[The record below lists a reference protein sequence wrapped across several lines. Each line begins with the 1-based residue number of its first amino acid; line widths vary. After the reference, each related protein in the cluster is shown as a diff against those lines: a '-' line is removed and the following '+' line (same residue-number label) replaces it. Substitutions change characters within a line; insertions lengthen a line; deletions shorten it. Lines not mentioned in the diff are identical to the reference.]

1 MVRKSIT
8 RSEKATHAN
17 RRFVR
22 LPHLP
27 GVLTAAALLA
37 LVPAAAN
44 AQQPPAQSLQEDAR
58 AYAAEFNVG
67 VDEAMRRLRA
77 QEQQGDIVD
86 RLRKANPGRFAGLW
100 VEHQPEFRI
109 VVRLAG
115 DAPAP
120 PEFASAAA
128 GSPSPVVFVTGAA
141 ATESQVLGKI
151 QASRPQFRTAL
162 PGLVGTDMDVKTG
175 DIVLYVHATGAA
187 GETARAKGAELARLV
202 GHPVRVEVL
211 NAPAQ
216 DGNVRGA
223 ANLSNCTTGFVVQ
236 NSAGTRGVLTA
247 GHCPDA
253 QTYSGFD
260 GTNTTL
266 SFVSEIRD
274 ADQDVQWHT
283 STLTELPE
291 FYADLTT
298 SARVLTGR
306 RYRTSTAPGNA
317 VCHRGKST
325 GYSCG
330 TVQSITFQPDYTDA
344 CPGTTCS
351 NVWISVAG
359 PNLKCYPGDS
369 GGAWFNG
376 QTAFGIYKGQSSAG
390 PAVGD
395 CSLAWYMST
404 DFISGLGV
412 SLLYGT

>member
-1 MVRKSIT
+1 MRDNCRSVRFST
-8 RSEKATHAN
+8 ALRA
-17 RRFVR
+17 FV
-22 LPHLP
+22 
-27 GVLTAAALLA
+27 VAAALLSS
-37 LVPAAAN
+37 VPVTSAY
-44 AQQPPAQSLQEDAR
+44 AQQRPAESLQEDAR

-77 QEQQGDIVD
+77 QEQQGDVID
-86 RLRKANPGRFAGLW
+86 RLRRVNPGRFAGLW

-120 PEFASAAA
+120 PEFAAAAA
-128 GSPSPVVFVTGAA
+128 GSPSPVVFVTGAS
-141 ATESQVLGKI
+141 ATESQVLGRI
-151 QASRPQFRTAL
+151 QASLPVFKTAL
-162 PGLVGTDMDVKTG
+162 PGLMGTDMDVRTG

-187 GETARAKGAELARLV
+187 GEMARAQGADLTRQA
-202 GHPVRVEVL
+202 GHPVRIKL
-211 NAPAQ
+211 LDAPAQ
-216 DGNVRGA
+216 DGNVRGG
-223 ANLSNCTTGFVVQ
+223 ANLSNCTTRFVVQ
-236 NSAGTRGVLTA
+236 NGAGTRGVLTA

-260 GTNTTL
+260 GTTTAM
-266 SFVSEIRD
+266 SWVSEIRD

-283 STLTELPE
+283 TTLTEVPE

-298 SARVLTGR
+298 SARILTGR

-317 VCHRGKST
+317 VCHRGKAT

-330 TVQSITFQPDYTDA
+330 TVESITYQPMYTDA

-351 NVWISVAG
+351 AVWISVSG

-376 QTAFGIYKGQSSAG
+376 QTAFGIYKGQSSSG
-390 PAVGD
+390 TAVGN
-395 CSLAWYMST
+395 CTLAWYMST

-412 SLLYGT
+412 SLLYGI